1 MEAAV
6 GIALVILSVVMMIV
20 ISRTVIAN
28 TPKG

>member
-6 GIALVILSVVMMIV
+6 GIALVILSVVMMVV

-28 TPKG
+28 TPKA